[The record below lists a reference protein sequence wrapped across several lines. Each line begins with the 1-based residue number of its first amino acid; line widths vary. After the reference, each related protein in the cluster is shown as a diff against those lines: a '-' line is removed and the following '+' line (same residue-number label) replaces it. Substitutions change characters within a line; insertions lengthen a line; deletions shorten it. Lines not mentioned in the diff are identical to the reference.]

1 MLAPIPGSAGLSPRH
16 KYPSTGKLHRSTNC
30 WQARSRGQI
39 LSQPTALLH
48 HSDRLEAPRS
58 SIKSQDT
65 LHCWRSANKTQVY
78 TNRLEKKGTDPS
90 PILSVALHWCEGI
103 WCQQSCFYGGRLKG
117 KAGAALLFPPAL
129 QLPPQGARLG
139 DFQIN

>member
-1 MLAPIPGSAGLSPRH
+1 MLPPIPRSAGSFPRH
-16 KYPSTGKLHRSTNC
+16 KYPGMGKLRRSTNC

-48 HSDRLEAPRS
+48 HSERLEAPRS
-58 SIKSQDT
+58 SNKSQDP
-65 LHCWRSANKTQVY
+65 LRRRRSANETQVY
-78 TNRLEKKGTDPS
+78 TNRLEKKGTDPF
-90 PILSVALHWCEGI
+90 PILSVALHWCKGI

-117 KAGAALLFPPAL
+117 EAGAALLFPPAL